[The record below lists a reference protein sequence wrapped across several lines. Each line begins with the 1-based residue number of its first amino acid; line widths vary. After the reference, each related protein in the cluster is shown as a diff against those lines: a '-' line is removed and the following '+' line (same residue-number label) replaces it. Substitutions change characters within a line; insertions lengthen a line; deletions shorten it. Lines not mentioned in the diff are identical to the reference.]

1 MESQIIHE
9 LHSSLQVQLYKG
21 KVELGYSQLVVCLV
35 ITREQ
40 EQPINTEHLK
50 DEFCINF
57 GKKYWWI
64 PETIA
69 RA

>member
-1 MESQIIHE
+1 MKF
-9 LHSSLQVQLYKG
+9 YKG
-21 KVELGYSQLVVCLV
+21 KVALGYSQIIVCLV
-35 ITREQ
+35 IKKDPEQ
-40 EQPINTEHLK
+40 SINTEHLK

-57 GKKYWWI
+57 GKKDWWI